1 MQIPSTS
8 KADRAFLI
16 CNSEDFASLESAP
29 LSLERGVHV
38 LIEIISAMMDT
49 KAIASGGVD
58 GIGIDGHEERC
69 EHQEQKGRVTKTIL
83 ITVYGR

>member
-38 LIEIISAMMDT
+38 LIEIISAMMDA
-49 KAIASGGVD
+49 KAIGVD
-58 GIGIDGHEERC
+58 GIGMDGHEERC

-83 ITVYGR
+83 ITVYGS